1 MIYPAAKRIRNLTDR
16 RKGRAKSERLRQII
30 KELQRHRFGGRAETL
45 PEEQMLLGLEQVEQA
60 EASGEARQDE
70 NASGTA
76 RLGLASAGLTVE
88 RCRRLPR
95 IEMVVDIDD
104 KTCRCCKG
112 ELHQIGVD
120 KSERLDMAP
129 AQFRVLVT
137 IRPKYACRSCEEGV
151 IQAPAPARLIE
162 GGMRTEATIAQVLV
176 SKYADQARRLASA
189 SAARA
194 PSYEAQELRQI
205 VRG

>member
-1 MIYPAAKRIRNLTDR
+1 MRW
-16 RKGRAKSERLRQII
+16 KGFFAI
-30 KELQRHRFGGRAETL
+30 
-45 PEEQMLLGLEQVEQA
+45 LGVVW
-60 EASGEARQDE
+60 D
-70 NASGTA
+70 
-76 RLGLASAGLTVE
+76 
-88 RCRRLPR
+88 
-95 IEMVVDIDD
+95 MV
-104 KTCRCCKG
+104 
-112 ELHQIGVD
+112 
-120 KSERLDMAP
+120 P
-129 AQFRVLVT
+129 AQFRMLVP